1 LPTSGFLIQL
11 FLVLVSTWAEESSG
25 DDGVEDMNHPEAGR
39 LAVCYIPLSYTLRSK
54 ANQPARVLKLAA
66 GSEVLGEGAC

>member
-1 LPTSGFLIQL
+1 L
-11 FLVLVSTWAEESSG
+11 LVHGLEKVAG
-25 DDGVEDMNHPEAGR
+25 MMVLRKMNHPEAGR